1 MLSMVY
7 CEMLKLKRSKI
18 LLLSILGVMTTPF
31 MLFVEGIQQH
41 MEHPEQEIT
50 LSTVYSNSMLY
61 VMVLI
66 NMMIYVTI
74 TAYLF
79 SREYSENTWKT
90 ILPTPVPRSLILT
103 AKFLTLLGWVLLLT
117 VVTWLGVT
125 ILFMVFHFTIG
136 LSEVNAAAMWTWFLR
151 FLLGNGLVFLT
162 LTPFA
167 YFAERSKGLVTPMI
181 LSAVIVMG
189 NAALCNQRFG
199 ALFPWTATYL
209 LVMKRI
215 SETGYPALLAASLIA
230 IIFLTGVAA
239 TYIYFI
245 KEDLK

>member
-1 MLSMVY
+1 MIY
-7 CEMLKLKRSKI
+7 CEMLKLKRSRI

-31 MLFVEGIQQH
+31 MLFVEVIQQH
-41 MEHPEQEIT
+41 MEHPEQKVA
-50 LSTVYSNSMLY
+50 LSAVYSNSMLY
-61 VMVLI
+61 VMALI

-103 AKFLTLLGWVLLLT
+103 AKFLTLLGWVLPLT
-117 VVTWLGVT
+117 IVTWLGVT
-125 ILFMVFHFTIG
+125 ILFMALHFAIG
-136 LSEVNAAAMWTWFLR
+136 LTGVNVTVIWTWLLR

-167 YFAERSKGLVTPMI
+167 YFAEQTKGLVTPMI
-181 LSAVIVMG
+181 LSAVVVMG

-199 ALFPWTATYL
+199 ALFPWIATYL
-209 LVMKRI
+209 LVMERI
-215 SETGYPALLAASLIA
+215 SETGYPAILAASLIV
-230 IIFLTGVAA
+230 IIFLIGLVS

>member
-1 MLSMVY
+1 MIY
-7 CEMLKLKRSKI
+7 CEILKLKRSRI

-31 MLFVEGIQQH
+31 MLFVEVIQQH
-41 MEHPEQEIT
+41 MEHPEQKVT
-50 LSTVYSNSMLY
+50 LSAVYSNSMLY
-61 VMVLI
+61 VMALI

-90 ILPTPVPRSLILT
+90 ILPTPIPRIQILT
-103 AKFLTLLGWVLLLT
+103 AKFLTLLAWVLLLT
-117 VVTWLGVT
+117 IVTWLGVT
-125 ILFMVFHFTIG
+125 VLFMILHFTIG
-136 LSEVNAAAMWTWFLR
+136 LLEVNATVIWTWLLR
-151 FLLGNGLVFLT
+151 FLLGNVLVFLT

-181 LSAVIVMG
+181 LSAVVVMG

-215 SETGYPALLAASLIA
+215 SETGYPVLLAASLIV
-230 IIFLTGVAA
+230 ILFLAGLVA
-239 TYIYFI
+239 TYAYFI
-245 KEDLK
+245 REDLK